1 VVGESHYDEPDCEPC
16 GPEATRQVVADYL
29 AGTPVPF
36 LDYLHKVS
44 CGHRLALSREEFWQ
58 RVAFA
63 NFIQRAMETAA
74 HRPTDKDWQD
84 GLAPFWQTLDELQ
97 PDLVFMFTS
106 AWRVLPSLAPGG
118 IAERTGPVGEDGS
131 WLWRYGRADHDVL
144 IARFNHQ
151 RARGNPSVSVWQ
163 AWADHC
169 WRALEMRHG

>member
-1 VVGESHYDEPDCEPC
+1 
-16 GPEATRQVVADYL
+16 VVADYL
-29 AGTPVPF
+29 AGTPVAF
-36 LDYLHKVS
+36 LDYVHKVS
-44 CGHRLALSREEFWQ
+44 CGHRLGLSRDEFWA

-106 AWRVLPSLAPGG
+106 AWSALPSLAPGG